1 MLLQVGALARSTG
14 LTVRTLHHYDEIG
27 LLKPSARS
35 ESGYRMYDEA
45 DVARLHAIQALRHL
59 GLPLAEIGPLLD
71 GRGGSPERILEQQ
84 MLQLDAQIRQA
95 SELKE
100 RLALL
105 RDHLAKGMAPAMEDW
120 VRSLSLMTTYGRYFD
135 AREIRDILQSYAT
148 IQEEWLALQ
157 AEVQDCMDAG
167 AAHDSERAQALTRR
181 WTALMVRWM
190 DGDFERMDRWGAMYR
205 AEPSAHGI
213 RGAPPSGM
221 IAYMEQAIAFR
232 VGLLQAHFGEV
243 DFKPA
248 RMVPDEEFAA
258 IEKAGRKLLAQRTRP
273 TSQPARALRERWVE
287 LLERMAGGDA
297 RKVGKLLTLHQADP
311 LLLAGAPLGREVRDF
326 LLQVPPPP

>member
-35 ESGYRMYDEA
+35 EAGYRMYDAA

-59 GLPLAEIGPLLD
+59 GLPLAEIAPLLD
-71 GRGGSPERILEQQ
+71 GRGGSPARILEQQ
-84 MLQLDAQIRQA
+84 ILQLEQQIRQA

-100 RLALL
+100 RLTVL
-105 RDHLAKGMAPAMEDW
+105 RDTLHHGKTPAMDDW
-120 VRSLSLMTTYGRYFD
+120 VRSLSLMTTYSRYFD

-148 IQEEWLALQ
+148 IEQEWLALIP
-157 AEVQDCMDAG
+157 EVQACMDAG
-167 AAHDSERAQALTRR
+167 AAPDSERAQALTRR

-190 DGDFERMDRWGAMYR
+190 DGDFERMGRWGAMYR
-205 AEPSAHGI
+205 SEPSVAGV
-213 RGAPPSGM
+213 GGSPPGPM
-221 IAYMEQAIAFR
+221 IAYMEEAIAFR
-232 VGLLQAHFGEV
+232 MGLLQAHFGDV

-258 IEKAGRKLLAQRTRP
+258 IEKAGRKLLEQRTRP
-273 TSQPARALRERWVE
+273 TSRPARALRERWVV
-287 LLERMAGGDA
+287 LLDRMTGGDA
-297 RKVGKLLTLHQADP
+297 RKVDKLLKLHRGDP
-311 LLLAGAPLGREVRDF
+311 RLLAGAPLSREVRDF
-326 LLQVPPPP
+326 LLQAPPPP